1 MIKKKTTIL
10 ILITIF
16 ILSLL
21 TLFFYQKSL
30 RIYHPLPTTDWQSYQ
45 NQKYGFSY
53 KLPTNFTEYQK
64 SETYL
69 SQYQS
74 VNTFKTSDYQNPSP
88 KNGYGLIVSVKENAC
103 DQVSN
108 NKTSSFKYQL
118 STINNLKL
126 QKYLLKGDSVY
137 NWNALIDLKN
147 SCLTLSLDVGSNNIN
162 NSSEQLFSQILTTLQ
177 FSP

>member
-1 MIKKKTTIL
+1 MIKKKTIIL

-21 TLFFYQKSL
+21 SLFLYKKTIPITIS
-30 RIYHPLPTTDWQSYQ
+30 TTDWKSYQ
-45 NQKYGFSY
+45 NQKFSFSY
-53 KLPTNFTEYQK
+53 KLPSNFTEYQK
-64 SETYL
+64 SEEYL

-74 VNTFKTSDYQNPSP
+74 VNTFKTSDYQSPSP
-88 KNGYGLIVSVKENAC
+88 KNGYGLIVSVKNGAC

-118 STINNLKL
+118 NTINNLKL
-126 QKYLLKGDSVY
+126 QKYLLKGDSTY
-137 NWNALIDLKN
+137 NWNSLIDLKG
-147 SCLTLSLDVGSNNIN
+147 SCLALSLDVGLNDIN
-162 NSSEQLFSQILTTLQ
+162 SDNEQLFSQILTTLQ